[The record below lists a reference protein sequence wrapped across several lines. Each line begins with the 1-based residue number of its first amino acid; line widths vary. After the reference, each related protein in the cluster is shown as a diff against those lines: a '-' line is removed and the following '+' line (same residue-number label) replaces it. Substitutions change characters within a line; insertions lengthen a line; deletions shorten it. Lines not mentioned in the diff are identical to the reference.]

1 MKINPFSLLS
11 KLRAILNRR
20 QKQKSLIL
28 LVLFVLMA
36 LTQVVG
42 VAAIFP
48 FMNLV
53 MEPTELANS
62 RTLLFVY
69 ELFGF
74 SSTDRFILFLGLA
87 IFFFIVFSNILSA
100 FTVYARTR
108 FVMGLNHEL
117 SSYLLTVYL
126 AKPYPFFLN
135 RNTSTLGKNLLAE
148 VYQLTNGLLMPIF
161 ELVVNVLVAIALT
174 LVLFISDPISAFA
187 VLVVIGGCYV
197 IINLKTRKKIRAL
210 GRQRLEANQGRYK
223 TTGEALSGIKTTKV
237 LGRENFFINHFNK
250 DSRRFTQVETS
261 IRVIREIP
269 RYALDALAFGS
280 IVLLVVILTIT
291 RGGAAKV
298 IPMVSLFAFAG
309 YRLLPAM
316 QAIFSSVTSIYFNQP
331 ILDTL
336 FEDLVRNKKV
346 TATDRVPP
354 MEFHDS
360 IVLDQIKFS
369 YPETTIPVLNKV
381 SVTIKENTTVAF
393 VGATGSGKTT
403 LIDIILGLLTAQE
416 GTLLVDG
423 TPITSN
429 NARNWQQ
436 TIGYV
441 PQDIFLSDD
450 TVERNIA
457 FGLDEKEIDHERVV
471 TAAKIAALDEFIT
484 TDMKDGYNTIIGE
497 RGIRLSGGQRQ
508 RIGLAR
514 ALYDNPPVLVLDEAT
529 SSLDGITE
537 TEVMEAIKSA
547 SKDRT
552 VIIIAHRL
560 STVQNCDV
568 IYLMEKGNIIAEGTY
583 DELLST
589 NATFRKMAKQ

>member
-174 LVLFISDPISAFA
+174 LVLFISDPISE
-187 VLVVIGGCYV
+187 IG
-197 IINLKTRKKIRAL
+197 RASC
-210 GRQRLEANQGRYK
+210 R
-223 TTGEALSGIKTTKV
+223 
-237 LGRENFFINHFNK
+237 
-250 DSRRFTQVETS
+250 
-261 IRVIREIP
+261 
-269 RYALDALAFGS
+269 
-280 IVLLVVILTIT
+280 
-291 RGGAAKV
+291 
-298 IPMVSLFAFAG
+298 
-309 YRLLPAM
+309 
-316 QAIFSSVTSIYFNQP
+316 
-331 ILDTL
+331 
-336 FEDLVRNKKV
+336 
-346 TATDRVPP
+346 
-354 MEFHDS
+354 
-360 IVLDQIKFS
+360 
-369 YPETTIPVLNKV
+369 
-381 SVTIKENTTVAF
+381 
-393 VGATGSGKTT
+393 
-403 LIDIILGLLTAQE
+403 
-416 GTLLVDG
+416 
-423 TPITSN
+423 
-429 NARNWQQ
+429 
-436 TIGYV
+436 
-441 PQDIFLSDD
+441 
-450 TVERNIA
+450 
-457 FGLDEKEIDHERVV
+457 ERV
-471 TAAKIAALDEFIT
+471 
-484 TDMKDGYNTIIGE
+484 
-497 RGIRLSGGQRQ
+497 
-508 RIGLAR
+508 
-514 ALYDNPPVLVLDEAT
+514 
-529 SSLDGITE
+529 
-537 TEVMEAIKSA
+537 
-547 SKDRT
+547 
-552 VIIIAHRL
+552 
-560 STVQNCDV
+560 
-568 IYLMEKGNIIAEGTY
+568 
-583 DELLST
+583 
-589 NATFRKMAKQ
+589 